1 MCNGYSKSRE
11 KGETLEIAALEAAN
25 ESHAPYSGCPSGV
38 ALMDCEG
45 EIYKGF
51 YIESAAYNPSLGPVQ
66 AALVAY
72 MAAGGGGF
80 ERIVAGVLVEREGAA
95 VRQEDAARLF
105 FKLISPK
112 CEVRVLHCVL
122 GSNGVYKA

>member
-1 MCNGYSKSRE
+1 
-11 KGETLEIAALEAAN
+11 
-25 ESHAPYSGCPSGV
+25 
-38 ALMDCEG
+38 MDCEG

-51 YIESAAYNPSLGPVQ
+51 YMESAAYNPSLGPVQ

-72 MAAGGGGF
+72 LAAGGGGGY

-95 VRQEDAARLF
+95 VRQEDTARMFL
-105 FKLISPK
+105 KLISPK

-122 GSNGVYKA
+122 GSNGCKRPCDLVCE